1 MMSDK
6 AASYFTIGEFA
17 QLFGISK
24 QTLFYYEKNNIF
36 SPELIEANGYRYYSL
51 EQYFI
56 FEIIITLRKLGVSL
70 KEIGEYVKNRNI
82 DSLENLLSYK
92 ALEYDIQLELLQRN
106 KSNLLIKI
114 EQLKQVKALHNNC
127 ITLEPCAEEYF
138 VADTLPAKPCSTKEQ
153 INRIAAHNLPF
164 AASEIL
170 NEYPMGYIVLQ
181 QDLSNPHPPISC
193 IFTRVSHPDEYVQV
207 QVKPHGLYVKLI
219 TADGYHSQY
228 AKALQ
233 KMLAFIHRNDL
244 KVKGD
249 AYINQLRNYWAT
261 SDPAE
266 YITQIEIP
274 VTYKNS

>member
-1 MMSDK
+1 MSDK

-36 SPELIEANGYRYYSL
+36 SPELIETNGYRYYSL

-114 EQLKQVKALHNNC
+114 EQ
-127 ITLEPCAEEYF
+127 
-138 VADTLPAKPCSTKEQ
+138 
-153 INRIAAHNLPF
+153 
-164 AASEIL
+164 
-170 NEYPMGYIVLQ
+170 Q
-181 QDLSNPHPPISC
+181 QDAIWV
-193 IFTRVSHPDEYVQV
+193 I
-207 QVKPHGLYVKLI
+207 
-219 TADGYHSQY
+219 
-228 AKALQ
+228 
-233 KMLAFIHRNDL
+233 L
-244 KVKGD
+244 KVG
-249 AYINQLRNYWAT
+249 
-261 SDPAE
+261 
-266 YITQIEIP
+266 
-274 VTYKNS
+274 